1 MSDQN
6 ERRVTHRRETQD
18 SARRRE
24 HELRSRTDILCRDVG
39 SEPQGL
45 ARAQEEL
52 RRLDRIAERDP
63 LRRFPDFRPEGHS
76 RWKGSRSGIMR
87 KPSQAVTR
95 GRAWTR
101 APVGS
106 SAGRCESARRIARR
120 GSLTHNE
127 PSNRTDA
134 LR

>member
-63 LRRFPDFRPEGHS
+63 LRRFPDFRPERALSLERLEIRNNAEAFAS
-76 RWKGSRSGIMR
+76 RHEGQGLDEGTRRELCRALRERSTDRPPR
-87 KPSQAVTR
+87 KPYS
-95 GRAWTR
+95 
-101 APVGS
+101 
-106 SAGRCESARRIARR
+106 
-120 GSLTHNE
+120 
-127 PSNRTDA
+127 
-134 LR
+134 